1 LERHDA
7 CSDVKKWFLAQGIT
21 DPVDGLINLIEN
33 DKIGLAN
40 WLIVRVMTRR
50 QCLSYA
56 IFSAE
61 QVIHIFEAENPKD
74 LLPRQAIEAAK
85 AVLANDTVATRR
97 AAYAAAYSSADATAT
112 AAAYTSAAATA
123 AAAAYSSAYTSAAA
137 TATAAAYSSAYTS
150 AAATATAAAAYT
162 DYYASADYAAAY
174 AADAAA
180 AYAYANAA
188 DASVAADYA
197 AAYHLVAYSD
207 AKANA
212 AAADAK
218 KQMHLK
224 ILNYGVSLLEEEP

>member
-1 LERHDA
+1 MIINRKWLERHDA
-7 CSDVKKWFLAQGIT
+7 CSDGKKWFLAQGIT
-21 DPVDGLINLIEN
+21 NPVDGLINLIQN
-33 DKIGLAN
+33 DKIGWAN

-61 QVIHIFEAENPKD
+61 QVLPIYEAKHPKE
-74 LLPRQAIEAAK
+74 LEPRKALEAAK
-85 AVLANDTVATRR
+85 AVLVNDTVATRR

-137 TATAAAYSSAYTS
+137 TATAAA
-150 AAATATAAAAYT
+150 AYT

-188 DASVAADYA
+188 D
-197 AAYHLVAYSD
+197 YHLVAYSD

-212 AAADAK
+212 VAVNAK
-218 KQMHLK
+218 KQMQLK
-224 ILNYGVSLLEEEP
+224 ILSYGLSLLEEEP

>member
-1 LERHDA
+1 MIINRKWLERHDA
-7 CSDVKKWFLAQGIT
+7 CNDGKEWFLAQGIT
-21 DPVDGLINLIEN
+21 NPVDGLINLIQN
-33 DKIGLAN
+33 DKTDWAN

-97 AAYAAAYSSADATAT
+97 AANASAYSSADASADYAN
-112 AAAYTSAAATA
+112 AADANTSAAATA
-123 AAAAYSSAYTSAAA
+123 AAAAY
-137 TATAAAYSSAYTS
+137 AAY
-150 AAATATAAAAYT
+150 AAAYT
-162 DYYASADYAAAY
+162 DYYAPASYAAAY

-180 AYAYANAA
+180 AYAYANVA

-212 AAADAK
+212 AAAADAK